1 MVGTEDFCLG
11 HGEWKIGPK
20 HTMETS
26 ARQVIA
32 AFSPKLPGPGE
43 EGRSSRSS
51 DDRLVGALP
60 SGGEM
65 FFVTILPLQRAY
77 SVFLSSSFFRTL
89 AFSHSHR
96 ATEDMETLKP
106 T

>member
-1 MVGTEDFCLG
+1 MVGTEEFCLG

-20 HTMETS
+20 HTME
-26 ARQVIA
+26 
-32 AFSPKLPGPGE
+32 KLQGPGE
-43 EGRSSRSS
+43 QEGSSRSS
-51 DDRLVGALP
+51 DDRVVGALP

-65 FFVTILPLQRAY
+65 FFVTIPPLHRAY
-77 SVFLSSSFFRTL
+77 SIFLSSSCFRTL